1 MSRKSEKY
9 LNKIKEKYKTNSI
22 YSWSRYNLYKTDSY
36 SYLLKYILNKKET
49 RQNIYGVSGGYC
61 HSIIEDLYNEKIKY
75 EDMIVKYE
83 EKLFEMNLSGLK
95 YNRSDEEFNTRIA
108 KKYEENIKLFFK
120 QHDQITYKSKLE
132 QFVIIEVGKYIFQG
146 YIDFIYKD
154 GNGIYN
160 IVDWKTST
168 IYTGK
173 KIEKE
178 RGQLVLYAESLIQK
192 GVPINKIKIKWNFLK
207 YCTVTQTLLTI
218 DKETKQHK
226 SKNKNCLRTEWVK
239 GIEPT
244 LRKWLKKMSFD
255 ELEVEDMIS
264 TSIENNNLDNM
275 PDNVKNKFKLLDCYV
290 DIPLSQ
296 EVIDELKQDI
306 IFTLDEINKKTEEYK
321 ETKDDNLF
329 WSEIDKSNEFYFSN
343 LMGYSKNEH
352 IPYKE
357 YLDDLNMFKK
367 DKEIKE
373 NDDMN
378 WLNNL

>member
-329 WSEIDKSNEFYFSN
+329 WTEIDKSNEFYFSN

>member
-9 LNKIKEKYKTNSI
+9 LNKIKEKYQVKNI

-61 HSIIEDLYNEKIKY
+61 HSIIEDLYNGKIKY
-75 EDMIVKYE
+75 EDMIAKYE

-108 KKYEENIKLFFK
+108 KKYEDNIRLFFK
-120 QHDQITYKSKLE
+120 QHNQITYKSKLE

-154 GNGIYN
+154 ENGIYN

-192 GVPINKIKIKWNFLK
+192 GVPIDKIKIKWNFLK
-207 YCTVTQTLLTI
+207 YCTVTQTLLSI

-255 ELEVEDMIS
+255 ELEVEDMII
-264 TSIENNNLDNM
+264 TSIENNNLDSM
-275 PDNVKNKFKLLDCYV
+275 PDNVKNKFKLSDCYV

-296 EVIDELKQDI
+296 EVIDDLKQDI

-329 WSEIDKSNEFYFSN
+329 WTEIDKSNEFYFSN

-352 IPYKE
+352 MPYKE

-367 DKEIKE
+367 EIEIKE
-373 NDDMN
+373 DDSMD

>member
-9 LNKIKEKYKTNSI
+9 LDKIKEKYQVKNI
-22 YSWSRYNLYKTDSY
+22 YSWSRYNLYKIDPY

-49 RQNIYGVSGGYC
+49 RQNIYGVSGGHC
-61 HSIIEDLYNEKIKY
+61 HSIIEDLYNGKTKY
-75 EDMIVKYE
+75 EDMIIEYE

-95 YNRSDEEFNTRIA
+95 YNRNDEEFNRRIA
-108 KKYEENIKLFFK
+108 KKYEDNIKLFFK
-120 QHDQITYKSKLE
+120 EHDQITYKSKLE
-132 QFVIIEVGKYIFQG
+132 QFVIIEIGKYIFQG

-154 GNGIYN
+154 ENGIYN

-178 RGQLVLYAESLIQK
+178 RGQLVLYAESLVQM
-192 GVPINKIKIKWNFLK
+192 GVPVEKIKIKWNFLK
-207 YCTVTQTLLTI
+207 YCTVTQTLLSI
-218 DKETKQHK
+218 DKKTKQHK
-226 SKNKNCLRTEWVK
+226 YKNKNCLRTEWVK

-244 LRKWLKKMSFD
+244 LRKWVKKMSFD

-264 TSIENNNLDNM
+264 TSIENNNLNNM
-275 PDNVKNKFKLLDCYV
+275 PDNIKNKFKLSDCYV

-296 EVIDELKQDI
+296 KVIDELKQDI

-321 ETKDDNLF
+321 KTKDDNLF
-329 WSEIDKSNEFYFSN
+329 WTEIDKSNEFYFSN

-352 IPYKE
+352 RPYKE
-357 YLDDLNMFKK
+357 YLEDLNMFKK
-367 DKEIKE
+367 EIE
-373 NDDMN
+373 MNEDDSID
-378 WLNNL
+378 WLNSL